1 MPTTTDLTSRP
12 ITITR
17 RTFGYA
23 VNPGVLRVDMTLRE
37 GEAFTF
43 RNRSRLTA
51 RITFPANAVLDEGGK
66 PVTTPVI
73 IEPGPRD
80 DRNLRV
86 NVAYGADW
94 FEYIVFMEQAEIEAS
109 GASRPGIEIVR

>member
-1 MPTTTDLTSRP
+1 MATTTDLLPRP

-23 VNPGVLRVDMTLRE
+23 VNPGVLRVDLSLRE
-37 GEAFTF
+37 GEGFTL

-73 IEPGPRD
+73 IEPGTQN

-86 NVAYGADW
+86 NPAYGAEW
-94 FEYIVFMEQAEIEAS
+94 FEYTVFMVQAEIEAS
-109 GASRPGIEIVR
+109 AASRPGIEIVR

>member
-1 MPTTTDLTSRP
+1 MPTTTDLPPRP

-23 VNPGVLRVDMTLRE
+23 VNPGVLRVDLSLRE
-37 GEAFTF
+37 GEGFTL
-43 RNRSRLTA
+43 RNRSPLAA
-51 RITFPANAVLDEGGK
+51 RITFPANAVLDEEGR
-66 PVTTPVI
+66 PVTTPLI
-73 IEPGPRD
+73 IEPGPKN

-94 FEYIVFMEQAEIEAS
+94 FEYIVFMAPAEIEAA